1 VDLECPPFRAGVV
14 SVPAILATPFSL
26 IECVAQPSQIMLQ
39 KQTTMEHQMSTH
51 PITDP
56 VNHSEPRMSSSTH
69 FREDIGWPMR
79 RWVGFMLF
87 LGLLATGGYGLYQRA
102 IIRQQSARKVLT
114 APVERQSLPITISAN
129 GTVKA
134 ERSINVSPK
143 TSGRLK
149 SLLVKEGDRVTQ
161 GQVLAYMDDS
171 NLQGQKIE
179 AQGQLAQAQANL
191 RKLEA
196 GNRPQDV
203 AQAQAKLKEVQ
214 ANLRKLEAGN
224 RPQDVAQAQARLDSA
239 QASLRKA
246 EDDLQRHQEL
256 HNAGAIALQ
265 TLTQKRSDRDSAQ
278 AQVTEAQ
285 AALALQKIGTRSE
298 EIDQARAQVEQQQ
311 QALDLLKAGTRSEE
325 IDEAQAKVESAR
337 GSLRTIQA
345 QIEDA
350 VIRAP
355 FAGTVTQKYADPG
368 AFVTPTTAGSTV
380 SGAASNSI
388 VALASANQVVANVA
402 EANIAQ
408 VRLGQS
414 VTITADAYPGKTFRG
429 QVTQIA
435 AQATVS
441 QNVTSF
447 EVKMAILADSQNLL
461 RVGMNVDTEFQAGQ
475 LKNAVVVPNVAV
487 VRERKVTGVFV
498 ADPNGKPRFTPIQT
512 GVTVNSKT
520 EVKSGLK
527 GIEHVLISFPPGT
540 RPQSQIRTPF
550 SSGGGSSNG
559 GASNQ
564 NSSSSDPPP
573 I

>member
-1 VDLECPPFRAGVV
+1 
-14 SVPAILATPFSL
+14 
-26 IECVAQPSQIMLQ
+26 
-39 KQTTMEHQMSTH
+39 MEHQIATRQ
-51 PITDP
+51 ITDP
-56 VNHSEPRMSSSTH
+56 VNGSKPLMLNSVP
-69 FREDIGWPMR
+69 FKQYFGWTVR
-79 RWVGFMLF
+79 RWVGFVLF
-87 LGLLATGGYGLYQRA
+87 VGLLATGGYSLYQRA
-102 IIRQQSARKVLT
+102 MIRRQDARNVLT
-114 APVERQSLPITISAN
+114 TPVERQSLPITISAN

-196 GNRPQDV
+196 GNRPQDI

-224 RPQDVAQAQARLDSA
+224 RPQDVAQAQARLDSV
-239 QASLRKA
+239 QASLRNA
-246 EDDLQRHQEL
+246 EDDLQRHQAL

-278 AQVTEAQ
+278 AQVAEAQ

-311 QALDLLKAGTRSEE
+311 QALALLKAGTRLEE
-325 IDEAQAKVESAR
+325 IDEAQAKIESAR
-337 GSLRTIQA
+337 GSLQTIQA

-355 FAGTVTQKYADPG
+355 FAGIVTQKYADPG
-368 AFVTPTTAGSTV
+368 AFVTPTTAGSNV

-388 VALASANQVVANVA
+388 VGLASANQVVANVA

-414 VTITADAYPGKTFRG
+414 VTITADAYPGKTFGG

-487 VRERKVTGVFV
+487 VREQKVTGVFV
-498 ADPNGKPRFTPIQT
+498 ADSTGKPRFTPIQT

-527 GIEHVLISFPPGT
+527 GTERVLISFPPGT
-540 RPQSQIRTPF
+540 RPQSQLPNPF
-550 SSGGGSSNG
+550 GSAGGSSARR
-559 GASNQ
+559 GASGGD
-564 NSSSSDPPP
+564 SSNGSPPF
-573 I
+573 

>member
-1 VDLECPPFRAGVV
+1 MGIV
-14 SVPAILATPFSL
+14 SVLAILATPFSS
-26 IECVAQPSQIMLQ
+26 IACVAYPSQVMLLN
-39 KQTTMEHQMSTH
+39 QTTMEHRISTS
-51 PITDP
+51 PITDQ
-56 VNHSEPRMSSSTH
+56 VNHSEPLMPNSMYCGKD
-69 FREDIGWPMR
+69 FGWTVR
-79 RWVGFMLF
+79 RWVGGVLF
-87 LGLLATGGYGLYQRA
+87 LGLWAIGGHGLYQRA
-102 IIRQQSARKVLT
+102 MIRQQFARKVLT

-149 SLLVKEGDRVTQ
+149 SLLVKEGDRVQQ

-171 NLQGQKIE
+171 NFQGQRIE
-179 AQGQLAQAQANL
+179 AQGQLAQAEANL
-191 RKLEA
+191 RKLKV

-246 EDDLQRHQEL
+246 EDDLQRNQAL

-278 AQVTEAQ
+278 AQVAEAQ

-311 QALDLLKAGTRSEE
+311 QALALLKAGTRSED

-337 GSLRTIQA
+337 GSLRNIQV

-355 FAGTVTQKYADPG
+355 FAGLVTQKFADPG

-402 EANIAQ
+402 EANISQ
-408 VRLGQS
+408 VRLGQL
-414 VTITADAYPGKTFRG
+414 VTITADAYPGKTFAG
-429 QVTQIA
+429 QVSQIA

-447 EVKMAILADSQNLL
+447 EVKIAILADSQNLL
-461 RVGMNVDTEFQAGQ
+461 RVGMNVDTEFQVGQ

-487 VRERKVTGVFV
+487 VREQQVTGVFV
-498 ADPNGKPRFTPIQT
+498 ASPDKKAPTFTPIQT
-512 GVTVNSKT
+512 GVTVNNKT

-527 GIEHVLISFPPGT
+527 GAERVLISFPPGA
-540 RPQSQIRTPF
+540 RPQSQLPNPF
-550 SSGGGSSNG
+550 GSSGSNG
-559 GASNQ
+559 SKGGNLSGQ
-564 NSSSSDPPP
+564 DSSSAPPP